1 MSLKVES
8 GYIFVVFYTEVDF
21 RTVHK
26 KITPPFI
33 SENRE
38 IVGIILHL
46 KTIGVLLRPRQKDD
60 RVNDSSKF
68 TPQRDEKNCNL
79 RSETTSQTFLQGGIH
94 KLSRQKVF
102 KVFFRQIFFFLDAGV
117 DTCKKK
123 GFPIFGPSFTVGLLN

>member
-1 MSLKVES
+1 MHLTCPDLFGHIFILVNKF
-8 GYIFVVFYTEVDF
+8 GTTYIS
-21 RTVHK
+21 RRVHK

-33 SENRE
+33 RENRE

-79 RSETTSQTFLQGGIH
+79 RSETTGQTFLQGASI
-94 KLSRQKVF
+94 
-102 KVFFRQIFFFLDAGV
+102 
-117 DTCKKK
+117 
-123 GFPIFGPSFTVGLLN
+123 N